1 MFRNKRKS
9 TTTTNKPPKRTPQH
23 QESKAEVENTANI
36 SEEENVG
43 DLATQ
48 RVKLVNEEKTKILR
62 ESTNEVYFLFY
73 SNFRKSLLIS

>member
-9 TTTTNKPPKRTPQH
+9 TTASSKPPKRTPQH

-43 DLATQ
+43 DLTTQ
-48 RVKLVNEEKTKILR
+48 RVKLANEEKTKILR